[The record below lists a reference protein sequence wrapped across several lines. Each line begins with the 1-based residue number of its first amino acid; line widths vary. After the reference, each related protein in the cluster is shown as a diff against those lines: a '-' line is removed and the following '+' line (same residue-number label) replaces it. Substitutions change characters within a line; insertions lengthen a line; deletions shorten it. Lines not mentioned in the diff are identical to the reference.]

1 MGPVAQINNVAL
13 AFLYTRWQLGLLQPG
28 PGSGLV
34 CVVGPVA
41 RAKGTFRRDCVLA
54 CLCFHLEWTDGE
66 VGCAWCGVTK
76 RSWG

>member
-13 AFLYTRWQLGLLQPG
+13 AFLYSRWQLDLLQPG

-41 RAKGTFRRDCVLA
+41 RATGTFRRDC
-54 CLCFHLEWTDGE
+54 
-66 VGCAWCGVTK
+66 
-76 RSWG
+76 S